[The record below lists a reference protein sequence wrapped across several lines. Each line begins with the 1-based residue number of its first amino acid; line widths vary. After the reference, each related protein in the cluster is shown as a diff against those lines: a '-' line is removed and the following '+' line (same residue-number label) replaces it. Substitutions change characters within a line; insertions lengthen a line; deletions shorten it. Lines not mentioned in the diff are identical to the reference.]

1 MTPVFQELFGLSEGD
16 DERIERSSKTST
28 GYVQGRREKEI
39 EPSTGEKS
47 KEKEVR
53 GGRGREGTKEQI
65 GAQERGDRRW
75 TEGAETRQTKEG
87 EQSYC

>member
-1 MTPVFQELFGLSEGD
+1 MTPVFQGLLGLSEGD

-39 EPSTGEKS
+39 EPSTREKS
-47 KEKEVR
+47 KEEEAR
-53 GGRGREGTKEQI
+53 GGRGREGTKEPI
-65 GAQERGDRRW
+65 RVQERRGRRW
-75 TEGAETRQTKEG
+75 TEEAEMRQTKER